1 VGAVTGGALR
11 RWWQRLWTSPQ
22 PSAPASPE
30 PSAEP
35 TPPPGPG
42 PRRADGDD
50 GEAARPAAP
59 RRHTAPAAVDDPLRE
74 AHLGAVLQ
82 ALAAGPLH
90 RDALARRVD
99 AGGWGPGRLDAVV
112 DHGLATRV
120 LVEDGDGA
128 VRARYAD

>member
-1 VGAVTGGALR
+1 VTGGALR
-11 RWWQRLWTSPQ
+11 RWWRRLWASPQ
-22 PSAPASPE
+22 PAAPAAPE
-30 PSAEP
+30 PS
-35 TPPPGPG
+35 PPSGPA
-42 PRRADGDD
+42 PRRAGGDD
-50 GEAARPAAP
+50 GQAGRPAAP
-59 RRHTAPAAVDDPLRE
+59 RRHTAPATVDDPLRE

-90 RDALARRVD
+90 RDELARRVD

-112 DHGLATRV
+112 DHGLTTRV